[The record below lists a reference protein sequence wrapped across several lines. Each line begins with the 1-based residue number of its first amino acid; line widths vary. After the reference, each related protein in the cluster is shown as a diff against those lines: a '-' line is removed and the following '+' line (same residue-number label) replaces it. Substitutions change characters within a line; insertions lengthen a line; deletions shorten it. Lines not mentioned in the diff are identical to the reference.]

1 MGEFPDENNGEKK
14 TDAPLTSEKVQAKS
28 ELAAKSKIVEGK
40 KNKRRLGMA
49 IGLGIVAVLG
59 AGLFAVIAMKPDSK
73 AVQAV
78 APPSAQ
84 GPLKAY
90 ATGTLAKL
98 ITHETPKPLTD
109 IEFYD
114 GDKKPVHVS
123 DFAGKV
129 VVLNVWA
136 TWCAPCRVEMPTLA
150 RLQGMYP
157 VDQMKVL
164 PLSVDTEDKLPDVKS
179 FIGVHEP
186 LGIYNDPHFAA
197 PSNYVV
203 NAMPTTLIIDK
214 QGREVARLEGEAHW
228 DQPEVKALLDK
239 LLTQ

>member
-1 MGEFPDENNGEKK
+1 MGEVPDENNGETK
-14 TDAPLTSEKVQAKS
+14 TEEAIAPVSAQAKS

-49 IGLGIVAVLG
+49 LGLGVVAVLG
-59 AGLFAVIAMKPDSK
+59 VGLFKVISLI
-73 AVQAV
+73 
-78 APPSAQ
+78 PPARVTVEQTAQ

-157 VDQMKVL
+157 VEQMKVL

-197 PSNYVV
+197 PSNYVI

-228 DQPEVKALLDK
+228 DKPEVKALLDK